1 MIQAVPNALGALC
14 LNQVGQDQLTARPNI
29 IPALFAIFTSE
40 KHQRVLQEKENSV
53 IIGTAVE
60 ELIRHH
66 PSLKD
71 AVLESIKLTMGKIEE
86 LGNAFVVP
94 EEHKEWYIMQGV
106 EISQPILA
114 PSVDLDVEMTA
125 TSSSENLASST
136 TGDAVDNTQSQEES
150 SRHHDNPV
158 VSYLDA
164 FNKVRCPRR
173 LNPPCADQDTVLGGL
188 LPARS
193 SLPRLRLKY

>member
-1 MIQAVPNALGALC
+1 VIQAVPNALGALC
-14 LNQVGQDQLTARPNI
+14 LNQVGQDQLNARPNI
-29 IPALFAIFTSE
+29 IPALFSIFTSE

-94 EEHKEWYIMQGV
+94 EEHKEWYLMQGV
-106 EISQPILA
+106 ETTQPILA
-114 PSVDLDVEMTA
+114 SSSDADVEMTA
-125 TSSSENLASST
+125 TSSSENVASSM
-136 TGDAVDNTQSQEES
+136 TGDAADNSQPQDES
-150 SRHHDNPV
+150 SRHHDNLV

-164 FNKVRCPRR
+164 FNKVRHLWR
-173 LNPPCADQDTVLGGL
+173 LNSRPC
-188 LPARS
+188 
-193 SLPRLRLKY
+193 